1 MAVNVS
7 LMKAFDLFM
16 KSGFFKGVILGLI
29 KEISQQVLPLR
40 NHCLSGLMF
49 IPFLSFLLR
58 ANTFCPM
65 DGERTFLL

>member
-29 KEISQQVLPLR
+29 KEISQQIFSLA
-40 NHCLSGLMF
+40 F
-49 IPFLSFLLR
+49 
-58 ANTFCPM
+58 A
-65 DGERTFLL
+65 